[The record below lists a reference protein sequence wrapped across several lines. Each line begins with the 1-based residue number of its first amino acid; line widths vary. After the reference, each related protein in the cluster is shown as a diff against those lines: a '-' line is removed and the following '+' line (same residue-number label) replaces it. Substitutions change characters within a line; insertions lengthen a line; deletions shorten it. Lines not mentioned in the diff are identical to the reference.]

1 MSGYK
6 RNLGPCKQRRPLCP
20 PGSHDR
26 WELIASIGRDPLTG
40 KYRQKSETFHGTE
53 SKAQKRLDRLTVEI
67 DDGKHK
73 GALSTVG
80 QLVDRWLDERAQHM
94 SPYTTRRYRSL
105 ITHHIRPALGDQRA
119 RKIRPAELTDLYTQL
134 RDRKNLGASSIRQ
147 AHAILRGAF
156 GLAVAYGWLDENPAI
171 NARLPKA
178 PERTIVEPS
187 LEDVR
192 AGLLAAAAYSTEFGV
207 LFWLALVTGARRGE
221 LGALR
226 WTDFTADYRQVR
238 ISRSLVIAE
247 DGAVIEGPTK
257 THQIRV
263 LALDAGTAHLLEQHH
278 DRMRQRA
285 AEGLHILAHDAFLF
299 SDKIDCARPW
309 HPDSINTMVERT
321 RKRAGLSFHL
331 HQLRHYSVTNQISAG
346 WDPVAVASRHGHKD
360 PNMTLKR
367 YAHALKARDQ
377 VLAEQVGQH
386 MIELTRPKESDG
398 PAV

>member
-6 RNLGPCKQRRPLCP
+6 RNLGPCKQRRPTCP

-40 KYRQKSETFHGTE
+40 KYRQKSETFHGSE
-53 SKAQKRLDRLTVEI
+53 SKADKRLARLTVEI

-119 RKIRPAELTDLYTQL
+119 RKTRPAELTDLYTQL
-134 RDRKNLGASSIRQ
+134 RDRKGLGASSIRQ
-147 AHAILRGAF
+147 THAILRGAF
-156 GLAVAYGWLDENPAI
+156 GLAVAYGWLDDNPAI

-178 PERTIVEPS
+178 EEKVVAEPS

-192 AGLLAAAAYSTEFGV
+192 AGLLAAAAYSPEFGV

-226 WTDFTADYRQVR
+226 WTDFTSDYRQVR
-238 ISRSLVIAE
+238 IARSLVVNE
-247 DGAVIEGPTK
+247 DGTVTEKDTK
-257 THQIRV
+257 THASRV
-263 LALDAGTAHLLEQHH
+263 LALDAGTALLLEQHH

-285 AEGLHILAHDAFLF
+285 ADGLHILAHDAFLF
-299 SDKIDCARPW
+299 SDKIDCNRPW

-321 RKRAGLSFHL
+321 RKRAGLTFHL

-367 YAHALKARDQ
+367 YAHALQARDQ
-377 VLAEQVGQH
+377 ILADQVGDH
-386 MIELTRPKESDG
+386 MRELARPAEPDDN
-398 PAV
+398 AV